1 MAEHIILSTDLD
13 ELTRPTDNRLTQA
26 RGSRRVVK
34 MVPIDD
40 AGTCVPCVWRS
51 PDASTIRTEEGI
63 EQRVYECVI
72 LLCKK
77 PLMPIVAT
85 VPVEVWENLREE
97 PVEW

>member
-1 MAEHIILSTDLD
+1 VTEHIILSTDLGD
-13 ELTRPTDNRLTQA
+13 LTRPTDDRLSQA
-26 RGSRRVVK
+26 RGTRRVVK

-51 PDASTIRTEEGI
+51 PDASTVQGEAG

-85 VPVEVWENLREE
+85 VPVETWEKLREG